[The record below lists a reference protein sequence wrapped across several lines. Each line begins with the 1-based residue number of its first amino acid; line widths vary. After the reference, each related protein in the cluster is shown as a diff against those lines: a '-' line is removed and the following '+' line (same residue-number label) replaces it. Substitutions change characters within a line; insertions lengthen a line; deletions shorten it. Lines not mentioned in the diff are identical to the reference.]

1 MNNEKNLVLLNF
13 KPGLKFIPSKQLVRR
28 LSKKERWVL
37 DNGKYAKENCKKMF
51 EAAEEAAVI
60 GMWLGEFVI

>member
-1 MNNEKNLVLLNF
+1 MNNKKDLVHLRF
-13 KPGLKFIPSKQLVRR
+13 KPGLKFIPSKQLVQR

-51 EAAEEAAVI
+51 EAT
-60 GMWLGEFVI
+60 